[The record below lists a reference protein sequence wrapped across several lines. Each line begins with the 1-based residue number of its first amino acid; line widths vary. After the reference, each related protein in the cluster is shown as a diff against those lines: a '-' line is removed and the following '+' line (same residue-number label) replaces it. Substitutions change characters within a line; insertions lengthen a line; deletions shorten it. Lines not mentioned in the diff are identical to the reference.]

1 MSVMLMVMMVMFDDD
16 GDGNDHGDDGDGDDG
31 VDSGNSNHGNLPLCT
46 HRTLVHSIFLPP
58 MSSVLVTLC
67 IQDISSSGDICY
79 LASISGVTF

>member
-16 GDGNDHGDDGDGDDG
+16 GDGNDHGDDDDG
-31 VDSGNSNHGNLPLCT
+31 VDSGNNNHGNLPLCT

-67 IQDISSSGDICY
+67 IQDISSSGDTCY